1 MSKHAW
7 YSNLVTSSNGRPD
20 LGLSK
25 FHSSFSKILLYLW
38 LCIDNEHQIIGC
50 TNVINFTETSWS
62 SKKKYNKNLLFFI
75 WLQEKEEPNKSL
87 TFCDRYNSIT
97 VLKKSVDR
105 CRRKSSKILSEKGG
119 FAQQSRR
126 QILTFEVMMWKKHTF
141 LKHWSKGKSD
151 SGLLLLPHTS
161 TTTIDPI

>member
-1 MSKHAW
+1 MLFLLEHVIASMIQQ
-7 YSNLVTSSNGRPD
+7 LVTSLHGSQD
-20 LGLSK
+20 LVLTN
-25 FHSSFSKILLYLW
+25 HH
-38 LCIDNEHQIIGC
+38 IDKHQFIGC

-75 WLQEKEEPNKSL
+75 SLQEKEEPNKSL

-126 QILTFEVMMWKKHTF
+126 QILTFEVMM
-141 LKHWSKGKSD
+141 
-151 SGLLLLPHTS
+151 
-161 TTTIDPI
+161 